1 MQNIL
6 WAKLFRVT
14 AMLSVDQAECVPS
27 LWEDAEHARLKDWTE
42 GNGLE
47 MT

>member
-1 MQNIL
+1 MQYVL

-14 AMLSVDQAECVPS
+14 KMLRAEQGECVPS